1 MQDTENKVLSK
12 SDLIAK
18 LQGISELYKE
28 AEAMKAKAT
37 QFQPAENDSNQAPNE
52 PTFPGEYHNDAERSL
67 WEHAVLL
74 HHIPNAAEEMEKYY
88 REQCCPQYKAPV
100 YQDPTPAAENN
111 KLELFGKVCLGSGVV
126 SLFLIGGALSVD
138 GGFSIALV
146 PILICV
152 ALFAGSLF
160 KFCKKLKVVKENIT
174 IAKAE
179 HEKVVAAAEAE
190 HAKKMKQYEAE
201 KEGFMKVYAQWR
213 EAYHSYE
220 VEKMCK
226 TTQWESDRKAGE
238 QKLLSELY
246 IPALKKLEAANDLV
260 SEEYLPVLEDIIDL
274 LCTNRADSL
283 KEAINLYEE
292 ISDREKQYAL
302 QQKQYA
308 LQQEKKKQEEADA
321 RQQCRSCVHYNACNV
336 KFRPNCASYIPER

>member
-28 AEAMKAKAT
+28 AEATKAKAA
-37 QFQPAENDSNQAPNE
+37 QFQPVENDSNRVPNE
-52 PTFPGEYHNDAERSL
+52 PIFPGEYKYKKAI
-67 WEHAVLL
+67 L

-88 REQCCPQYKAPV
+88 REQRCPQYKAPV
-100 YQDPTPAAENN
+100 YQDPTPTAENN

-126 SLFLIGGALSVD
+126 GFFLIGGALGVD
-138 GGFSIALV
+138 GGFKIALV

-160 KFCKKLKVVKENIT
+160 KFRENLKVVKANIT

-190 HAKKMKQYEAE
+190 HAKKMEQYEAE
-201 KEGFMKVYAQWR
+201 KEAFMKAYVQWR
-213 EAYHSYE
+213 EAYQSYE
-220 VEKMCK
+220 VEKKYK
-226 TTQWESDRKAGE
+226 TAQWESDRKAGE
-238 QKLLSELY
+238 QKLLNELY

-260 SEEYLPVLEDIIDL
+260 SKEYLPVLEDIIDL
-274 LCTNRADSL
+274 LCTNRADGL

-308 LQQEKKKQEEADA
+308 LQQEKMEQEEADA

-336 KFRPNCASYIPER
+336 KFRPNCASYIPQR